1 MRKLFVVLH
10 ACSLFYLAPVG
21 AESGGPLDYAFEIS
35 LERSALEGISLGSNS
50 AEDRRVEE
58 DYEFEFGLEY
68 QLTENSYLFF
78 IGALTHDV
86 ETVEN
91 SGVEEEDAS
100 GLERKQMGFGYFF
113 GETIKS
119 EFNIGR
125 MEFVSASEWWLWWDE
140 ELDAVSLDS
149 TYGDLE
155 AMLVLAEEQARE
167 STGVDFIDPEFE
179 DVRRIM
185 LSLAWEFNPGHSV
198 VFYYLDQADDSQSYN
213 VGEFEDYDEIDE
225 EDADL
230 EWTGVSYFG
239 EFEIASVGEFEIE
252 LHVAEVSGDET
263 VYEFDDPLAGSSEV
277 VEIEKNRVDGSAQGY
292 LISWTPAVLDGW
304 SFILGSA
311 KGSGDSNPDNKR
323 DDSFRQSGLQG
334 DSESFGEFYQPE
346 LSNLVVDLIGVEWE
360 ISEGVEIALFRYEYE
375 QDELADEMRDVSID
389 IDPSGSS
396 RDLGRETD
404 LVVTIEVR
412 DGLEIILTAAE
423 FDAGSAYDGFSDET
437 SNFINFE
444 LAYEF

>member
-1 MRKLFVVLH
+1 MRNLFVVLH
-10 ACSLFYLAPVG
+10 ACGLFFLAPVA
-21 AESGGPLDYAFEIS
+21 AESGGPLDYSFQFN
-35 LERSALEGISLGSNS
+35 LERSALEGLSLGSDP
-50 AEDRRVEE
+50 AEDRLVEE
-58 DYEFEFGLEY
+58 DFEFEFSLEY

-78 IGALTHDV
+78 TGILIDET

-91 SGVEEEDAS
+91 SGAKDDVS
-100 GLERKQMGFGYFF
+100 GLERKEMGFGYFF
-113 GETIKS
+113 GEAIKS

-125 MEFVSASEWWLWWDE
+125 MEFVSDSEWWLWWDE

-155 AMLVLAEEQARE
+155 ALLVIAEEQAKE

-185 LSLAWEFNPGHSV
+185 LSLAWEFNPGHSLIL
-198 VFYYLDQADDSQSYN
+198 YYLDQADDSQSFS

-230 EWTGVSYFG
+230 EWTGVSYLG
-239 EFEIASVGEFEIE
+239 EFEIESVGEFEVE

-263 VYEFDDPLAGSSEV
+263 VYEFDDPVAGSSEV
-277 VEIEKNRVDGSAQGY
+277 VERERNRVDGSAQSY
-292 LISWTPAVLDGW
+292 LISWRPAVLDDW

-311 KGSGDSNPDNKR
+311 TGSGDSNPDNER

-334 DSESFGEFYQPE
+334 ESESFGEFYRPE

-360 ISEGVEIALFRYEYE
+360 ISEGVEIALLRYDYE
-375 QDELADEMRDVSID
+375 QEELADEMRDVSLE

-404 LVVTIEVR
+404 LVVTIEAR
-412 DGLEIILTAAE
+412 EGLEFIITAAE
-423 FDAGSAYDGFSDET
+423 FDPGSA
-437 SNFINFE
+437 
-444 LAYEF
+444 

>member
-1 MRKLFVVLH
+1 MRNLVVVLH
-10 ACSLFYLAPVG
+10 ACGLFYLAPVA
-21 AESGGPLDYAFEIS
+21 AESDGPLDYSFQIN
-35 LERSALEGISLGSNS
+35 LERSALEGLSLGSDS
-50 AEDRRVEE
+50 AEDRLVEE
-58 DYEFEFGLEY
+58 DYEFEFSLEY

-78 IGALTHDV
+78 TGALIDET

-91 SGVEEEDAS
+91 SGVEDDVS

-155 AMLVLAEEQARE
+155 ATLVLAEEQARE

-185 LSLAWEFNPGHSV
+185 LSLAWEFNPGHSLIL
-198 VFYYLDQADDSQSYN
+198 YYLDQADDSQSFN
-213 VGEFEDYDEIDE
+213 VGEFEDFDKIDE

-230 EWTGVSYFG
+230 EWIGVSYFG
-239 EFEIASVGEFEIE
+239 EFEIESVGEFEIE

-263 VYEFDDPLAGSSEV
+263 VYEFDDPVAGSSEV
-277 VEIEKNRVDGSAQGY
+277 VEREQSRVDGSAQSY
-292 LISWTPAVLDGW
+292 LISWTPAVLDDW
-304 SFILGSA
+304 RFVLGNAS
-311 KGSGDSNPDNKR
+311 GSGDSNPDNKR
-323 DDSFRQSGLQG
+323 DESFRQSGLQG

-360 ISEGVEIALFRYEYE
+360 IGEGVEIALLRYEYE
-375 QDELADEMRDVSID
+375 QDELADEMRDVSIE

-412 DGLEIILTAAE
+412 EGLEIILTAAE
-423 FDAGSAYDGFSDET
+423 FDPGSAYDGFSGET
-437 SNFINFE
+437 GNFINFE
-444 LAYEF
+444 LDYEF

>member
-1 MRKLFVVLH
+1 MRNLVVVLH
-10 ACSLFYLAPVG
+10 ACGLFYLAPVA
-21 AESGGPLDYAFEIS
+21 AESGGPLDYSFQIN
-35 LERSALEGISLGSNS
+35 LERSALEGLSLGSDP
-50 AEDRRVEE
+50 AEDRLVEE
-58 DYEFEFGLEY
+58 DYEFEFSLEY

-78 IGALTHDV
+78 TGALIDET

-91 SGVEEEDAS
+91 SGVEDDVS

-155 AMLVLAEEQARE
+155 ATLVLAEEQARE

-185 LSLAWEFNPGHSV
+185 LSLAWEFNPGHSLIL
-198 VFYYLDQADDSQSYN
+198 YYLDQADDSQSFN
-213 VGEFEDYDEIDE
+213 VGEFEDFDKIDE

-230 EWTGVSYFG
+230 EWIGVSYFG
-239 EFEIASVGEFEIE
+239 EFEIESVGEFEIE

-263 VYEFDDPLAGSSEV
+263 VYEFDDPVAGSSEV
-277 VEIEKNRVDGSAQGY
+277 VEREQNRVDGSAQSY
-292 LISWTPAVLDGW
+292 LISWTPAVMDDW
-304 SFILGSA
+304 RFVLGNA
-311 KGSGDSNPDNKR
+311 RGSGDSNPDNKR
-323 DDSFRQSGLQG
+323 DESFRQSGLQG

-360 ISEGVEIALFRYEYE
+360 IGEGVEIALLRYEYE
-375 QDELADEMRDVSID
+375 QDELADEMRDVSIE

-412 DGLEIILTAAE
+412 EGLEIILTAAE
-423 FDAGSAYDGFSDET
+423 FDPGSAYDGFSGET
-437 SNFINFE
+437 GNFINFE
-444 LAYEF
+444 LDYEF

>member
-1 MRKLFVVLH
+1 MRKLFVVLL
-10 ACSLFYLAPVG
+10 ASGLFYLSPVA
-21 AESGGPLDYAFEIS
+21 AESGGPLDYSFQID
-35 LERSALEGISLGSNS
+35 LERSALEGLSLGSDS
-50 AEDRRVEE
+50 AEDRLVEE
-58 DYEFEFGLEY
+58 DYEFEFSLEY

-78 IGALTHDV
+78 TGILIDET

-91 SGVEEEDAS
+91 SGVEEDVS

-113 GETIKS
+113 GESIKS
-119 EFNIGR
+119 ELHIGR
-125 MEFVSASEWWLWWDE
+125 MEFISASEWWLWWDE

-185 LSLAWEFNPGHSV
+185 LSLAWEFNPGHSLI
-198 VFYYLDQADDSQSYN
+198 FYYLDQTDNSQSYN
-213 VGEFEDYDEIDE
+213 VGEFEDYDKIDE

-230 EWTGVSYFG
+230 EWTGVSYLG
-239 EFEIASVGEFEIE
+239 EFEVESVGEFEIE

-263 VYEFDDPLAGSSEV
+263 VYEFDDPVAGSSEV
-277 VEIEKNRVDGSAQGY
+277 VEREQNRVEGSAQSY
-292 LISWTPAVLDGW
+292 LISWTPLALDDW
-304 SFILGSA
+304 SFILGRA
-311 KGSGDSNPDNKR
+311 TGSGDSNPDNNR

-334 DSESFGEFYQPE
+334 ESESFGEFYQPE

-360 ISEGVEIALFRYEYE
+360 VSEDVEIALLRYEYE
-375 QDELADEMRDVSID
+375 QDELADEMRNVSIE
-389 IDPSGSS
+389 IDPSGNS

-404 LVVTIEVR
+404 LVVTIEAR
-412 DGLEIILTAAE
+412 GGLEIILTAAE
-423 FDAGSAYDGFSDET
+423 FDPGSAYEGFSDEIGT
-437 SNFINFE
+437 FTKIEFV
-444 LAYEF
+444 YEF

>member
-1 MRKLFVVLH
+1 MRNLFVVLH
-10 ACSLFYLAPVG
+10 ACGLFYLAPVG
-21 AESGGPLDYAFEIS
+21 AESGGPLDYSFEIS
-35 LERSALEGISLGSNS
+35 LERSALEGISFGSDP
-50 AEDRRVEE
+50 AEDRLVEE
-58 DYEFEFGLEY
+58 DYEFEFSLEY

-78 IGALTHDV
+78 TGALIDET

-91 SGVEEEDAS
+91 SGAEDDVS

-113 GETIKS
+113 GETVKS

-140 ELDAVSLDS
+140 ELDAISLDS

-155 AMLVLAEEQARE
+155 ATLVVAEEQAPE

-179 DVRRIM
+179 DVRRVM
-185 LSLAWEFNPGHSV
+185 LSLAWEFNAGHSL
-198 VFYYLDQADDSQSYN
+198 VFYYLDQTDNSQSFN

-230 EWTGVSYFG
+230 EWTGISYLG
-239 EFEIASVGEFEIE
+239 EFEIESVGEFEIE

-263 VYEFDDPLAGSSEV
+263 VYEFDDPVAGSSEV
-277 VEIEKNRVDGSAQGY
+277 VEREQNRVDGSAQSY
-292 LISWTPAVLDGW
+292 LISWTPAVLDDW

-311 KGSGDSNPDNKR
+311 TGSGDSNPDNNR
-323 DDSFRQSGLQG
+323 DDSFRQTGLQG

-360 ISEGVEIALFRYEYE
+360 ISEGVEVALLRYEYE

-396 RDLGRETD
+396 RDLGSETD
-404 LVVTIEVR
+404 LVVTIEAR

-423 FDAGSAYDGFSDET
+423 FDAGSAYDGFSNET
-437 SNFINFE
+437 SNFIKFE

>member
-1 MRKLFVVLH
+1 MRNLVVVLH
-10 ACSLFYLAPVG
+10 ACGLFYLAPVA
-21 AESGGPLDYAFEIS
+21 AESGGPLEIN
-35 LERSALEGISLGSNS
+35 LERSALEGLSLGSDP
-50 AEDRRVEE
+50 AEDRLVEE
-58 DYEFEFGLEY
+58 DYEFEFSLEY

-78 IGALTHDV
+78 TGALIDET

-91 SGVEEEDAS
+91 SGVEDDVS

-155 AMLVLAEEQARE
+155 ATLVLAEEQARE
-167 STGVDFIDPEFE
+167 STGDDFIDPEFE

-185 LSLAWEFNPGHSV
+185 LSLAWEFNPGHSLIL
-198 VFYYLDQADDSQSYN
+198 YYLDQADDSQSFN
-213 VGEFEDYDEIDE
+213 VGEFEDFDKIDE

-230 EWTGVSYFG
+230 EWIGVSYFG
-239 EFEIASVGEFEIE
+239 EFEIESVGEFEIE

-263 VYEFDDPLAGSSEV
+263 VYEFDDPVAGSSEV
-277 VEIEKNRVDGSAQGY
+277 VEREQNRVDGSAQSY
-292 LISWTPAVLDGW
+292 LISWTPAVMDDW
-304 SFILGSA
+304 RFVLGNA
-311 KGSGDSNPDNKR
+311 RGSGDSNPDNKR
-323 DDSFRQSGLQG
+323 DESFRQSGLQG

-360 ISEGVEIALFRYEYE
+360 IGEGVEIALLRYEYE
-375 QDELADEMRDVSID
+375 QDELADEMRDVSIE

-412 DGLEIILTAAE
+412 EGLEIILTAAE
-423 FDAGSAYDGFSDET
+423 FDPGSAYDGFSGET
-437 SNFINFE
+437 GNFINFE
-444 LAYEF
+444 LDYEF

>member
-1 MRKLFVVLH
+1 MRNLVVVLH
-10 ACSLFYLAPVG
+10 ACGLFYLAPVA
-21 AESGGPLDYAFEIS
+21 AESGGPLDYSFQIS
-35 LERSALEGISLGSNS
+35 LERSALEGLSLGSDP
-50 AEDRRVEE
+50 AEDRLVEE
-58 DYEFEFGLEY
+58 DYEFEFSLEY

-78 IGALTHDV
+78 TGALIEET
-86 ETVEN
+86 ETVED
-91 SGVEEEDAS
+91 SGVEEDVS

-113 GETIKS
+113 GETIRS
-119 EFNIGR
+119 EINIGR

-155 AMLVLAEEQARE
+155 ATLVLAEEQARE

-185 LSLAWEFNPGHSV
+185 LSLAWEFNPGHSLIL
-198 VFYYLDQADDSQSYN
+198 YYLDQTDDSQSFN

-230 EWTGVSYFG
+230 EWIGVSYFG
-239 EFEIASVGEFEIE
+239 EFEIESVGEFEIE

-263 VYEFDDPLAGSSEV
+263 VYEFDDPVAGSSEV
-277 VEIEKNRVDGSAQGY
+277 VEREQNRVDGSAQSY
-292 LISWTPAVLDGW
+292 LISWTPAVLDDW
-304 SFILGSA
+304 RFVLGNA
-311 KGSGDSNPDNKR
+311 RGSGDSNPDNKR
-323 DDSFRQSGLQG
+323 DESFRQSGLQG

-346 LSNLVVDLIGVEWE
+346 LSNLVIDLIGVEWE
-360 ISEGVEIALFRYEYE
+360 IGEGVEIALLRYEYE
-375 QDELADEMRDVSID
+375 QDELADEMRDVSLE

-404 LVVTIEVR
+404 LVVTIEAR
-412 DGLEIILTAAE
+412 DGLEFIFTAAE
-423 FDAGSAYDGFSDET
+423 FDPGSAYEGLSGET
-437 SNFINFE
+437 GNFIKVE
-444 LAYEF
+444 LDYEF